1 MLGRSYIGVL
11 KDDKPCQ
18 SAINYYCSDSGSK
31 ASYCYGEKAEKRI
44 KIYDDKGLPYFG
56 RGLIGITWADNYLS
70 RGKNI
75 GLGDRLL
82 KDPDLIMKN
91 PKISYDS
98 AVDFLANVRKGTP
111 KKSTFDLV
119 KEGDLVGARRWVNGC
134 SRTNC
139 KKDAEQAYNRW
150 MEVFQDPK
158 AKLKY
163 RKGTGVGNKKTTS
176 IILGSTITLIGLSV
190 IGFIIY
196 KSRKSK

>member
-44 KIYDDKGLPYFG
+44 KIYDDKGL
-56 RGLIGITWADNYLS
+56 
-70 RGKNI
+70 
-75 GLGDRLL
+75 
-82 KDPDLIMKN
+82 KDPDLIIKN

-134 SRTNC
+134 SRTSC

-150 MEVFQDPK
+150 MEVFNDPSV
-158 AKLKY
+158 KLRD
-163 RKGTGVGNKKTTS
+163 RKGRGTGNKKVRN
-176 IILGSTITLIGLSV
+176 IIIGSSVTLIGLGV
-190 IGFIIY
+190 IGFLIY
-196 KSRKSK
+196 KSFKRN